1 MLFQKKS
8 TPAGTGMLLQTKHK
22 GGAPMVF
29 TSVAQ
34 SGHQSNGSSVSGR
47 VPVENKVVLT
57 GIDTLVIT
65 AGGAIAPSKW
75 LVEQQEIWSEYQN
88 QFDYATDELLSVEVN
103 GAWYSIKPKAYKQY
117 KFVLY
122 NPEIGHIRI
131 WNVDKWSSAVPSQQ
145 HIYIDF
151 ASSWIHQQSQSE
163 LFNKVAELVGVFFEF
178 VEPQQLNIKISR
190 ADLHADT
197 TNGNTFLSESQIK
210 NTITRS
216 KYRSYFV
223 EDDTITLTRSEQE
236 SIEGAP
242 SYNKGTQKLID
253 VSLLNKLM
261 KIADNQISVGADN
274 VVHKREIETA
284 YFGKKTNDVWG
295 KVYDKTK
302 CVKVKNDLD
311 TPLLWLENG
320 WNETDVVVRTEFSMK
335 RSFIKEMDNGKY
347 IKLDEFINNMSS
359 IWEWMTTKWMRM
371 VDEVKKNNIQLSQV
385 SKFWK
390 CIQESFKAPSNNII
404 RKRNYEGKFQQ
415 VFKQGIGCI
424 KQAIALGMNNND
436 DAGFT
441 DVINQSVKQVLTSS
455 YHSGE
460 ILQRRLVL
468 GLV

>member
-1 MLFQKKS
+1 
-8 TPAGTGMLLQTKHK
+8 
-22 GGAPMVF
+22 
-29 TSVAQ
+29 
-34 SGHQSNGSSVSGR
+34 
-47 VPVENKVVLT
+47 
-57 GIDTLVIT
+57 
-65 AGGAIAPSKW
+65 
-75 LVEQQEIWSEYQN
+75 
-88 QFDYATDELLSVEVN
+88 
-103 GAWYSIKPKAYKQY
+103 
-117 KFVLY
+117 
-122 NPEIGHIRI
+122 
-131 WNVDKWSSAVPSQQ
+131 
-145 HIYIDF
+145 
-151 ASSWIHQQSQSE
+151 
-163 LFNKVAELVGVFFEF
+163 
-178 VEPQQLNIKISR
+178 
-190 ADLHADT
+190 
-197 TNGNTFLSESQIK
+197 
-210 NTITRS
+210 
-216 KYRSYFV
+216 
-223 EDDTITLTRSEQE
+223 
-236 SIEGAP
+236 
-242 SYNKGTQKLID
+242 
-253 VSLLNKLM
+253 M

-274 VVHKREIETA
+274 VVYKREIDTA

-371 VDEVKKNNIQLSQV
+371 VDEVKEEQYSIKSSIKVFGNV
-385 SKFWK
+385 
-390 CIQESFKAPSNNII
+390 FKKVLKPPSNNII